1 MSKITRTHIVF
12 LIFISL
18 AVLSFGG
25 YVLTGTWIKKFGF
38 TVIPSEEGEFISPKY
53 SILGEQPV
61 PADLTE
67 TNIRNSWMV
76 AVALKASGIDVT
88 AREINKS
95 LADSG
100 FYAENGDIYWKRLN
114 KAIPQS
120 SFFFKQIFTGSTL
133 VTELNGGRLPL
144 VKVKNRKTKNIEKD
158 SFRWLMLIGYKKKD
172 FLVIDPLRL
181 PDIKPVPLSP
191 YGKIYGYRALYRTM
205 EM

>member
-12 LIFISL
+12 FIFISL

-38 TVIPSEEGEFISPKY
+38 TVIPSEESEFISPKY

-67 TNIRNSWMV
+67 KNIRNSWMV

-88 AREINKS
+88 AQEINNS

-100 FYAENGDIYWKRLN
+100 FYVENGDIYWKRLN

-133 VTELNGGRLPL
+133 VTELSGGRLPL
-144 VKVKNRKTKNIEKD
+144 VKVKRNHKEPKEN
-158 SFRWLMLIGYKKKD
+158 SYQWLMLIGYKNKD

-181 PDIKPVPLSP
+181 PDIKPVPLSD
-191 YGKIYGYRALYRTM
+191 YGRIYGYRVLYRVV